1 MEGLITLYFF
11 ILGLIFGSFFNVVG
25 LRVPK
30 GESLIRPGSH
40 CPQCNHP
47 LAWYELIP
55 FFSYLLLR
63 GKCKVCKNRI
73 SPIYP
78 LMEGLTGILFAFSF
92 WRFGWSSELVASLLL
107 ISLFMI
113 ITVSDLKYMLIP
125 NKVLL
130 FFLPIFILYRVF
142 NPLTPWWDSIL
153 GAFLGFGIL
162 YLLAVISRGGMGG
175 GDIKLYFVLGL
186 LLGSE
191 LTLLSLFFSS
201 LIGSIF
207 GLGLLVTKNFKKR
220 NPIPFGPFI
229 AAGTIL
235 SFFYGEMVLDWY
247 MNLFLSAL

>member
-1 MEGLITLYFF
+1 MEAIITFYFF

-186 LLGSE
+186 LLGTK
-191 LTLLSLFFSS
+191 LTMLSLFFSS
-201 LIGSIF
+201 LIGTMF
-207 GLGLLVTKNFKKR
+207 GIGQIIGKSFKKR
-220 NPIPFGPFI
+220 KPIPFGPFI
-229 AAGTIL
+229 AVGTIL
-235 SFFYGEMVLDWY
+235 SFFYGEMILDWY
-247 MNLFLSAL
+247 LDLFLSI